1 MSIYE
6 FRFCLRTKKM
16 RGVLLRVDKETDKML
31 SGKECHPE
39 DRSFTYGSFALRK
52 EDIGKAFVNSYRII
66 VARVYSDSY
75 DEAKIKAKR
84 LIGDLLNE
92 CLELAFG
99 GNDE

>member
-31 SGKECHPE
+31 YGKECHP
-39 DRSFTYGSFALRK
+39 DNCSYTYGSFALRK
-52 EDIGKAFVNSYRII
+52 DDIGKAFVNSYRII
-66 VARVYSDSY
+66 VARVYSVYY

-92 CLELAFG
+92 YLEFTFG

>member
-1 MSIYE
+1 MNVYE
-6 FRFCLRTKKM
+6 VRFCLRTKRK
-16 RGVLLRVDKETDKML
+16 RIVLLLVDKETDKML
-31 SGKECHPE
+31 YGQECHP
-39 DRSFTYGSFALRK
+39 DNCSCTYGSFALNK
-52 EDIGKAFVNSYRII
+52 EDVGKASINFHRIVI
-66 VARVYSDSY
+66 ARVYSDSY